1 MTAQINQLFEEAIER
16 SSALA
21 TQAEAGGTE
30 VAEVVDAATA
40 LTLLA
45 AQEAQAVH
53 DDMAGARQALDHAGQ
68 QVHDEAERIAGIVD
82 DLPARCDT
90 TEAAVR
96 ALLATAREDAA
107 RLAELRAR
115 LLAGME
121 ESTQQV
127 VDGFQGLQGRVQE
140 LQERMQAR
148 LTEAEAA
155 VQKLR
160 EAVEKARDGFGGWH
174 RGVKEQMEKLG
185 AMATEMAEA
194 FVASVGTFT
203 VVAGRNV
210 VDALNTAVKAHNEAH
225 ESLRSALTSET
236 ANGPEPDE
244 TWVTAA
250 LAPVRA
256 AVQELALVPPP
267 ATDALKADTDA
278 VAQRAEAALSA
289 LSGIA
294 GALDRAVPSASSIVG
309 G

>member
-1 MTAQINQLFEEAIER
+1 
-16 SSALA
+16 
-21 TQAEAGGTE
+21 
-30 VAEVVDAATA
+30 
-40 LTLLA
+40 
-45 AQEAQAVH
+45 
-53 DDMAGARQALDHAGQ
+53 MAGARQALDHAGQ
-68 QVHDEAERIAGIVD
+68 QVADEAERISGVLD

-96 ALLATAREDAA
+96 ALLAAAREDAT